1 MCQNDKHEEQLE
13 KRQPKTNRPKWD
25 DTWMEVAHVISQRS
39 YDKRYKVGAVVVSDD
54 NTQLLSL
61 GYNGNYAG
69 GPNEADSEEP
79 GQSGFLHAEINALL
93 KLDYNNP
100 KRKKMYLTL
109 SPCQMCAKAIV
120 NAGIDEVVYHEEY
133 RDLTGVKILQDSGV
147 VTRTF
152 SSTRE

>member
-1 MCQNDKHEEQLE
+1 MCQSDKQEGQQE
-13 KRQPKTNRPKWD
+13 KSQPKTKRPDWD
-25 DTWMEVAHVISQRS
+25 QTWMDVAHVISQRS

-69 GPNEADSEEP
+69 GPNMADSEEP

-120 NAGIDEVVYHEEY
+120 NAGVDEVVYHEEY
-133 RDLTGVKILQDSGV
+133 RDTTGIQILKDSGV
-147 VTRTF
+147 QTRTF

>member
-1 MCQNDKHEEQLE
+1 MNKH
-13 KRQPKTNRPKWD
+13 RPNWD
-25 DTWMEVAHVISQRS
+25 TIWLKFAHLISERS
-39 YDKRYKVGAVVVSDD
+39 YDKRYKVGAVVVTDD

-69 GPNEADSEEP
+69 GPNIAESEEP

-109 SPCQMCAKAIV
+109 SPCPMCAKAIV
-120 NAGIDEVVYHEEY
+120 NAGVDEVIYFQEY
-133 RDLTGVKILQDSGV
+133 RDLTGVKILRDSGV
-147 VTRTF
+147 VTRSF
-152 SSTRE
+152 SSPRE

>member
-1 MCQNDKHEEQLE
+1 MD
-13 KRQPKTNRPKWD
+13 
-25 DTWMEVAHVISQRS
+25 VAHVISQRS

-69 GPNEADSEEP
+69 GPNMADSEEP

-120 NAGIDEVVYHEEY
+120 NAGVDEVVYHEEY
-133 RDLTGVKILQDSGV
+133 RDTTGIQILKDSGV
-147 VTRTF
+147 QTRTF

>member
-1 MCQNDKHEEQLE
+1 M
-13 KRQPKTNRPKWD
+13 
-25 DTWMEVAHVISQRS
+25 
-39 YDKRYKVGAVVVSDD
+39 
-54 NTQLLSL
+54 
-61 GYNGNYAG
+61 
-69 GPNEADSEEP
+69 ADSEEP

-120 NAGIDEVVYHEEY
+120 NAGVDEVVYHEEY
-133 RDLTGVKILQDSGV
+133 RDTTGIQILKDSGV
-147 VTRTF
+147 QTRTF

>member
-1 MCQNDKHEEQLE
+1 
-13 KRQPKTNRPKWD
+13 
-25 DTWMEVAHVISQRS
+25 MEVAHVISQRS

-109 SPCQMCAKAIV
+109 SPCQITTMIANQLRAKRH
-120 NAGIDEVVYHEEY
+120 G
-133 RDLTGVKILQDSGV
+133 R
-147 VTRTF
+147 
-152 SSTRE
+152 

>member
-1 MCQNDKHEEQLE
+1 M
-13 KRQPKTNRPKWD
+13 
-25 DTWMEVAHVISQRS
+25 
-39 YDKRYKVGAVVVSDD
+39 
-54 NTQLLSL
+54 
-61 GYNGNYAG
+61 
-69 GPNEADSEEP
+69 ADSEEP

-120 NAGIDEVVYHEEY
+120 NAGIDEVIYCQEY
-133 RDLTGVKILQDSGV
+133 RDLAGVQILENSGV

-152 SSTRE
+152 SPPRE

>member
-1 MCQNDKHEEQLE
+1 
-13 KRQPKTNRPKWD
+13 
-25 DTWMEVAHVISQRS
+25 MEVAHVIAQRS

-69 GPNEADSEEP
+69 GPNVAESDEP

-120 NAGIDEVVYHEEY
+120 NAGVDEVIYHEKY
-133 RDLTGVKILQDSGV
+133 RDTSGIQILKDSGV
-147 VTRTF
+147 QTRTF